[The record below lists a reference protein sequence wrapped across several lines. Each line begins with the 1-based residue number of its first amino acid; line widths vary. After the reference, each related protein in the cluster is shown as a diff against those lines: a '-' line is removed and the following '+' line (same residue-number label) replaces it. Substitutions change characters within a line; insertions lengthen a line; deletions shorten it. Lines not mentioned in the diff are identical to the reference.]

1 MSDGTKSLNDLR
13 TLLASL
19 ADQLDD
25 SDESLVAASRSKCG
39 VMVPAYL
46 VATNA
51 SPAEQ
56 AKAAEI
62 ITQVMAM
69 RLDQVKTATSV
80 VDGLIRELSQGPQVD
95 YKGIQFPGIEEILG
109 DAG

>member
-1 MSDGTKSLNDLR
+1 MNDGNKSLNDLR
-13 TLLASL
+13 TLLDAL

-25 SDESLVAASRSKCG
+25 SEETRVAASRNKCG

-46 VATNA
+46 VATSA
-51 SPAEQ
+51 SPEEQ
-56 AKAAEI
+56 GKAAEI

-69 RLDQVKTATSV
+69 RLDQVKTALTV
-80 VDGLIRELSQGPQVD
+80 VDGLIRELAQGPHID

-109 DAG
+109 

>member
-1 MSDGTKSLNDLR
+1 
-13 TLLASL
+13 
-19 ADQLDD
+19 
-25 SDESLVAASRSKCG
+25 
-39 VMVPAYL
+39 MVPGYL

-51 SPAEQ
+51 PPGEQ

-69 RLDQVKTATSV
+69 RLDQVKTAAAV
-80 VDGLIRELSQGPQVD
+80 VDGLMKELAQGPQVD

-109 DAG
+109 

>member
-1 MSDGTKSLNDLR
+1 MTDGTKSLNDLR
-13 TLLASL
+13 NLLDAL

-25 SDESLVAASRSKCG
+25 SDDARVAASRSKCG

-46 VATNA
+46 VATSA

-69 RLDQVKTATSV
+69 RLDQVKTAVAV
-80 VDGLIRELSQGPQVD
+80 VEGLIRELAQGPHVD

-109 DAG
+109 

>member
-1 MSDGTKSLNDLR
+1 MSDGNKSLSDLR
-13 TLLASL
+13 SLLDAL

-25 SDESLVAASRSKCG
+25 SEESIVNASRDKCG

-51 SPAEQ
+51 PPAEQ

-62 ITQVMAM
+62 ITQVMTM
-69 RLDQVKTATSV
+69 RLDQVKTALTV
-80 VDGLIRELSQGPQVD
+80 VDGLIRELDQGPHVD

-109 DAG
+109 

>member
-1 MSDGTKSLNDLR
+1 MSDGNTSLNDLR
-13 TLLASL
+13 TLLQGL

-25 SDESLVAASRSKCG
+25 SDDGRVAASRVQCG

-51 SPAEQ
+51 PPDEQ

-69 RLDQVKTATSV
+69 RLDQVKSALTV
-80 VDGLIRELSQGPQVD
+80 VDGLIRELAQGPHID

-109 DAG
+109 

>member
-1 MSDGTKSLNDLR
+1 MNEGTKSLNDLR
-13 TLLASL
+13 NLLGAL

-25 SDESLVAASRSKCG
+25 SDDARVAASRSKSG

-51 SPAEQ
+51 SPEEQ
-56 AKAAEI
+56 GKAAEI

-69 RLDQVKTATSV
+69 RLDQVMTALAV
-80 VDGLIRELSQGPQVD
+80 VDGLIRELAQGPHID

-109 DAG
+109 

>member
-1 MSDGTKSLNDLR
+1 MGDGNKSLNDLR
-13 TLLASL
+13 NLLEAL

-25 SDESLVAASRSKCG
+25 SEESRVAASRSKCG
-39 VMVPAYL
+39 VLVPAYL
-46 VATNA
+46 VATSA
-51 SPAEQ
+51 APAEQ

-69 RLDQVKTATSV
+69 RLDQVKTAIMV
-80 VDGLIRELSQGPQVD
+80 VDGLIRELAQGPHID

-109 DAG
+109 

>member
-13 TLLASL
+13 NLLEAL

-25 SDESLVAASRSKCG
+25 SEDSRVTASRNKCG

-46 VATNA
+46 VATSA
-51 SPAEQ
+51 SPDEQ

-69 RLDQVKTATSV
+69 RLDQVKTAMSV
-80 VDGLIRELSQGPQVD
+80 VDGLIRELAQGPHID

-109 DAG
+109 

>member
-1 MSDGTKSLNDLR
+1 MSDGSKSLTDLR
-13 TLLASL
+13 NLLAAL

-25 SDESLVAASRSKCG
+25 SDESSVAASRNKCG
-39 VMVPAYL
+39 TMVPAYL

-51 SPAEQ
+51 PPAEQ

-69 RLDQVKTATSV
+69 RLDQVKTALTV
-80 VDGLIRELSQGPQVD
+80 VDGLIKELAQGPHVD

-109 DAG
+109 

>member
-1 MSDGTKSLNDLR
+1 MGDANKSLTDLR
-13 TLLASL
+13 DLLSAL

-25 SDESLVAASRSKCG
+25 SEEGRVAASRTKCG

-46 VATNA
+46 VATSA
-51 SPAEQ
+51 PPAEQ

-69 RLDQVKTATSV
+69 RLDQVKAALTV
-80 VDGLIRELSQGPQVD
+80 VDGLRGELAQGAQVD
-95 YKGIQFPGIEEILG
+95 YKAIQFPGIEEILG
-109 DAG
+109 